1 MSLAAAADV
10 AASFLLFGMLIVH
23 LIVAGAMFAVWRL
36 LRAAERSIQPASAL
50 ATDRLETLRER
61 LQQVTNAAIAPQI
74 NALSTWAGVQ
84 AGIAALTAWEPAPKR
99 R

>member
-23 LIVAGAMFAVWRL
+23 VIVAGAMFAVWRL
-36 LRAAERSIQPASAL
+36 LRAVERSIEPASAL
-50 ATDRLETLRER
+50 ATDRLESVRAR
-61 LQQVTNAAIAPQI
+61 LQQVASAAITPQI
-74 NALSTWAGVQ
+74 DALSAVAGVQ
-84 AGIAALTAWEPAPKR
+84 AGIAALTGSSFAPR